1 MSKKKKKKKKKKRK
15 AERDE
20 CPFDCDSCNDPRED

>member
-1 MSKKKKKKKKKKRK
+1 MSKKKKKKKT

>member
-1 MSKKKKKKKKKKRK
+1 MSKKKKKKKKT

>member
-1 MSKKKKKKKKKKRK
+1 MSKKKKKKKK

-20 CPFDCDSCNDPRED
+20 CPFYCDSCNDPRED

>member
-1 MSKKKKKKKKKKRK
+1 MSKKKKKKKKKK

-20 CPFDCDSCNDPRED
+20 CPFDCDSCNDPRKD

>member
-1 MSKKKKKKKKKKRK
+1 MSKKKKKKKKKKT

>member
-1 MSKKKKKKKKKKRK
+1 MSKKKKKKKKK

>member
-1 MSKKKKKKKKKKRK
+1 MSKKKKKKKKKKK

>member
-1 MSKKKKKKKKKKRK
+1 MSTKKKKKKKKKK